1 MHSSTADGFRHEHVF
16 LGAQHDRN
24 ARKTWSVIALCTA
37 MMAAE
42 IIGGAIFGSMALVA
56 DGLHMST
63 HAGALLI
70 AALAYSF
77 ARRHAHN
84 PRFSFGTGKLGDL
97 AAFTSAVILAMIAL
111 LIAYESV
118 TRLLHPVHIAFGQAI
133 PIAAVGLCVNL
144 ASAWLLHD
152 DSHHHHGPDHAHHHH
167 DHAHDHDHDDH
178 DHHHDHHH
186 GHDPDHAHGRHGHQ
200 HDLNLRAA
208 YVHVLADAAV
218 SVLAIVGLTA
228 GRFLGWVWM
237 DPVMGLVGS
246 AVIANWS
253 WGLVKAAGA
262 VLLDMRPGDDL
273 AHEIGE
279 RLEVEG
285 DRITDLHVWRVGPG
299 HASAVV
305 SLVTDRPQAPSAYK
319 QRLSD
324 LHGLSHVTIEVEPC
338 PGAH

>member
-1 MHSSTADGFRHEHVF
+1 MHASSIDHYRHEHVF
-16 LGAQHDRN
+16 LGPQHDRN
-24 ARKTWSVIALCTA
+24 ARKTWSVIGICTA

-77 ARRHAHN
+77 ARRHARD

-97 AAFTSAVILAMIAL
+97 AAFTSAVVLAMIAL

-118 TRLLHPVHIAFGQAI
+118 QRLLHPVHIAFGEAI
-133 PIAAVGLCVNL
+133 PIAAVGLGVNL
-144 ASAWLLHD
+144 LSAWLLHD
-152 DSHHHHGPDHAHHHH
+152 DGHHHQGHEHAHDDHH
-167 DHAHDHDHDDH
+167 DHERGHGHEHEH
-178 DHHHDHHH
+178 EHGDHHH
-186 GHDPDHAHGRHGHQ
+186 GHH

-237 DPVMGLVGS
+237 DAVMGLVGS

-253 WGLVKAAGA
+253 WGLI
-262 VLLDMRPGDDL
+262 RPSS
-273 AHEIGE
+273 HY
-279 RLEVEG
+279 
-285 DRITDLHVWRVGPG
+285 VGPVPRE
-299 HASAVV
+299 AA
-305 SLVTDRPQAPSAYK
+305 
-319 QRLSD
+319 
-324 LHGLSHVTIEVEPC
+324 
-338 PGAH
+338 